1 MKLRETSPTKRT
13 PWLGTVVLSA
23 ALVAATALHA
33 PAQAGSINLIT
44 DGTFQ
49 DTQNGL
55 ASPGGF
61 LCQNGSTV
69 GSTCTSNLQYWTP
82 TCSSSSCEGTST
94 PASLLFINPTTHDA
108 YSTAWNGGNGL
119 YPTIAAPPGGSNV
132 VAIDGGMPY
141 NSTIAQTVNG
151 LVAGNEYVLT
161 FYQGAAQQEGNNTAT
176 TEKWQVTLGSSTQT
190 GYTMNN
196 AAQGVVP
203 WNEVTMNFIATST
216 SEVLTFVA
224 IGTPNGDPPV
234 VLLAD
239 VDLFLPEPGSMAL
252 LGAGVFALLVARRR
266 ASA

>member
-1 MKLRETSPTKRT
+1 M
-13 PWLGTVVLSA
+13 PWQQTLALSA
-23 ALVAATALHA
+23 ALVAATAWHA

-61 LCQNGSTV
+61 LCQNGSQ
-69 GSTCTSNLQYWTP
+69 SSSCTSNLQYWTP
-82 TCSSSSCEGTST
+82 TCSSSGCGGTST
-94 PASLLFINPTTHDA
+94 PASLLFINSSTGDA
-108 YSTAWNGGNGL
+108 YTTAWNGGMGL
-119 YPTIAAPPGGSNV
+119 YPTILAPPDHSNV

-141 NSTIAQTVNG
+141 NSTIAQTVSG
-151 LVAGNEYVLT
+151 LVAGNEYILT
-161 FYQGAAQQEGNNTAT
+161 FYQGAAQQKTYSMAT
-176 TEKWQVTLGSSTQT
+176 TEKWQVTFGSATQT
-190 GYTMNN
+190 SGIMNN

-216 SEVLTFVA
+216 SEVLTFAA
-224 IGTPNGDPPV
+224 IGTPNGQPPV

-239 VDLFLPEPGSMAL
+239 VDLVLPEPGSMAL

-266 ASA
+266 TQA